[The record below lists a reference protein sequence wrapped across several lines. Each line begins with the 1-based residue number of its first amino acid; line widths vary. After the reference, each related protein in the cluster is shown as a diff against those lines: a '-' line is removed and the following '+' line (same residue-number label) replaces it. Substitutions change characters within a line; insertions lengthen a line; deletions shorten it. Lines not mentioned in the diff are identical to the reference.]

1 MPITQDRMI
10 DLIHEVEKISAAR
23 QRLLQ
28 ETSQTLHLYRDKNLS
43 AVEALDV
50 LITLLNQQH
59 DISLPAY
66 NRERAHFLK
75 NEVRNERQRRFM
87 DGQRRLQGVPQG
99 HGPRQEFNRAAQE
112 KVAPS
117 VPQVI
122 TLPPEYYA
130 NLQQAEQ
137 IASYQPLSGSG
148 WKKSPPKVTDASPD
162 LTEYQPNPPDF
173 KKSIF

>member
-23 QRLLQ
+23 QNLLQ
-28 ETSQTLHLYRDKNLS
+28 DASQTLLLYRDKNLS
-43 AVEALDV
+43 AMEALDV

-75 NEVRNERQRRFM
+75 HEVRNERQRRFM

-99 HGPRQEFNRAAQE
+99 HGPRQEFNRPVQQAQQP
-112 KVAPS
+112 AI
-117 VPQVI
+117 I

-130 NLQQAEQ
+130 SLQQAEQ
-137 IASYQPLSGSG
+137 TTSYQPLSGSG
-148 WKKSPPKVTDASPD
+148 WKKALPKTSDATPD
-162 LTEYQPNPPDF
+162 LTEYQTNPPDF